1 MCYHLFLNEILLDLR
16 CAGFQIFSCHVP
28 GPRTRNSVCLTQ
40 ISVDGTWLLIGQHK
54 PRTQDSMF
62 CKTTSALS
70 KAMSRQHL
78 LLSSNKSQLQIFIC
92 RVPGPRTWNSDLSTQ
107 KSVCFTRIL
116 VVRSGCL
123 IGQHKPRTQDSMFC
137 KTTYATSKAMLRE
150 HLLSSEKSHL
160 RLAV

>member
-1 MCYHLFLNEILLDLR
+1 VSSPGSWNSELGPQHLEVGMLHSNFGGQNLTSCRATQASHLDL
-16 CAGFQIFSCHVP
+16 
-28 GPRTRNSVCLTQ
+28 
-40 ISVDGTWLLIGQHK
+40 
-54 PRTQDSMF
+54 MF
-62 CKTTSALS
+62 CKTTSVPS

-92 RVPGPRTWNSDLSTQ
+92 RVPGPRIQNSDLSTR
-107 KSVCFTRIL
+107 KSVCFTRIS

-123 IGQHKPRTQDSMFC
+123 IGQHKPCTQYSMFC

-160 RLAV
+160 WLAI

>member
-1 MCYHLFLNEILLDLR
+1 MCYHLFLNEIPLDLR
-16 CAGFQIFSCHVP
+16 CAGFQILSCRVP
-28 GPRTRNSVCLTQ
+28 GPGTRNSVRLTQ
-40 ISVDGTWLLIGQHK
+40 ISADGTWLLVGQHK
-54 PRTQDSMF
+54 PRTWDSMF
-62 CKTTSALS
+62 CKTTSVPS

-78 LLSSNKSQLQIFIC
+78 LLSSNNSQLQIFIC
-92 RVPGPRTWNSDLSTQ
+92 RVPDPGTRNLDLGTR

-160 RLAV
+160 RLAI